1 MALTLTDQPD
11 QPGGISHL
19 SRGIASSCHQGW
31 KNGLSSLA
39 GGLCGPAFFVLLPS
53 TKETQMPK
61 QEVRSR
67 EDAHFVVKLR

>member
-1 MALTLTDQPD
+1 VALTLTDQPD

-53 TKETQMPK
+53 TKETQW
-61 QEVRSR
+61 RSR
-67 EDAHFVVKLR
+67 RSGLGRMHILW